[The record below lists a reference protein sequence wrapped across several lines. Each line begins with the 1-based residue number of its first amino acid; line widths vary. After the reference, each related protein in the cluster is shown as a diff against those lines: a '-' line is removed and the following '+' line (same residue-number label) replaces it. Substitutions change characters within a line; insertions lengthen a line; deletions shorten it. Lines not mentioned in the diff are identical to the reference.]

1 MNSQVV
7 GSTSTN
13 QVILNALGRSLSPIT
28 SVVTGAAVAQNVPAT
43 IPPTRLKKTSTPKLF
58 AKIQMSRQNTPTR
71 NVILP
76 AIFNLPIES
85 EKYPMGGLPS
95 ACPKLKTAPIT
106 LPCCALN
113 PIVLA

>member
-1 MNSQVV
+1 MDSQVV
-7 GSTSTN
+7 GNTSTN
-13 QVILNALGRSLSPIT
+13 QVILNALGKSLNPIT

-43 IPPTRLKKTSTPKLF
+43 MPPTRLKKTNTPKVF
-58 AKIQMSRQNTPTR
+58 AKIQITRQNTPTR

-85 EKYPMGGLPS
+85 EKYPIGGLPS
-95 ACPKLKTAPIT
+95 ACPRLNTAPIT